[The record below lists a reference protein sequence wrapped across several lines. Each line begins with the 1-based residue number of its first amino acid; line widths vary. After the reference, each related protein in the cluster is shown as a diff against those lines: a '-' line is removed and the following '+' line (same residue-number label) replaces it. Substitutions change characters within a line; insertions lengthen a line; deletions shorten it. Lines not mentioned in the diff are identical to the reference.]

1 MRVPVYKGRKINKIL
16 CLFFLVPTLILLL
29 AAAVSALTGRADTG
43 YALCI
48 TALIT
53 GAFSLLYGIL
63 WFLYGRK
70 EKETELAL
78 NDLLGRQYAPEDP
91 ARPEYREFLLPK
103 TRLTETARERLRSIV
118 RWFLIVPFG
127 VFLLIG
133 GIQFAAG
140 VAVTP
145 LQLLYVLLFSFLI
158 TIPGMLMQLGLY
170 REYVRSVPSRI
181 LLFPGKLIVDD
192 RSFPAGTIREV
203 RVSPERIYNRN
214 SPGVFREMQIRTE
227 NGGEKFRID
236 YRSGSASNGAPFWE
250 EYEAF
255 IAALSGWGAENG
267 VPVVIAYM
275 D

>member
-1 MRVPVYKGRKINKIL
+1 M
-16 CLFFLVPTLILLL
+16 
-29 AAAVSALTGRADTG
+29 
-43 YALCI
+43 
-48 TALIT
+48 
-53 GAFSLLYGIL
+53 
-63 WFLYGRK
+63 
-70 EKETELAL
+70 
-78 NDLLGRQYAPEDP
+78 
-91 ARPEYREFLLPK
+91 
-103 TRLTETARERLRSIV
+103 
-118 RWFLIVPFG
+118 
-127 VFLLIG
+127 
-133 GIQFAAG
+133 
-140 VAVTP
+140 
-145 LQLLYVLLFSFLI
+145 
-158 TIPGMLMQLGLY
+158 
-170 REYVRSVPSRI
+170 
-181 LLFPGKLIVDD
+181 FPGKLIVDD

>member
-16 CLFFLVPTLILLL
+16 CVFFLVPTLILLL
-29 AAAVSALTGRADTG
+29 AAAVSALTGRSEAG

-78 NDLLGRQYAPEDP
+78 NDLLGSQYVPEDP
-91 ARPEYREFLLPK
+91 ARSEYREFLLPK
-103 TRLTETARERLRSIV
+103 TRLTETARGRLRMIV
-118 RWFLIVPFG
+118 RWSLITPFG
-127 VFLLIG
+127 VLLLIG
-133 GIQFAAG
+133 GIQYAAG
-140 VAVTP
+140 GAVTP
-145 LQLLYVLLFSFLI
+145 LQLLYILLFGFLI
-158 TIPGMLMQLGLY
+158 SIPGILIQLGLY
-170 REYVRSVPSRI
+170 REYARSVPSRI

-192 RSFPAGTIREV
+192 RSFSAGTIREI
-203 RVSPERIYNRN
+203 RVSPDRIYNRD
-214 SPGVFREMQIRTE
+214 SPGVFREMLIRTE
-227 NGGEKFRID
+227 KGGEKYRID

-250 EYEAF
+250 EYEEF

>member
-16 CLFFLVPTLILLL
+16 CLFLLPLTLILLL
-29 AAAVSALTGRADTG
+29 AAAVSALTGRADKG

-53 GAFSLLYGIL
+53 ADFSLLYGIL

-78 NDLLGRQYAPEDP
+78 NDLLGSQYVPEDP
-91 ARPEYREFLLPK
+91 ARPRYREFLLPK
-103 TRLTETARERLRSIV
+103 TRLTETARGRLRMIV
-118 RWFLIVPFG
+118 RWSLITPFG
-127 VFLLIG
+127 VLLLIG

-140 VAVTP
+140 GAVTP
-145 LQLLYVLLFSFLI
+145 LQLLYVLPFGFLI
-158 TIPGMLMQLGLY
+158 AIPGILIQLGLY
-170 REYVRSVPSRI
+170 REYARSVPSRI

-236 YRSGSASNGAPFWE
+236 YRSGSASKDAPYWE

-255 IAALSGWGAENG
+255 IAALSSWGAENC
-267 VPVVIAYM
+267 VPVEIAYM

>member
-16 CLFFLVPTLILLL
+16 CVFFLVPTLILLL
-29 AAAVSALTGRADTG
+29 AAAVSALTGRSEAG

-78 NDLLGRQYAPEDP
+78 NDLLGSQYVPEDP
-91 ARPEYREFLLPK
+91 ARSEYREFLLPK
-103 TRLTETARERLRSIV
+103 TRLTETARGRLRMIV
-118 RWFLIVPFG
+118 RWSLITPFG
-127 VFLLIG
+127 VLLLIG
-133 GIQFAAG
+133 GIQYAAG
-140 VAVTP
+140 GAVTP
-145 LQLLYVLLFSFLI
+145 LQLLYILLFGFLI
-158 TIPGMLMQLGLY
+158 SIPGILIQLGLY
-170 REYVRSVPSRI
+170 REYARSVPSRI

-192 RSFPAGTIREV
+192 RSFSAGTIREI
-203 RVSPERIYNRN
+203 RVSPDRIYNRD
-214 SPGVFREMQIRTE
+214 SPGVFREMLIRTE
-227 NGGEKFRID
+227 KGGEKYRID

>member
-16 CLFFLVPTLILLL
+16 CVFFLVPTLILLL
-29 AAAVSALTGRADTG
+29 AAAVSALTGRSEAG

-78 NDLLGRQYAPEDP
+78 NDLLGSQYVPEDP
-91 ARPEYREFLLPK
+91 ARSEYREFLLPK
-103 TRLTETARERLRSIV
+103 TRLTETARGRLRMIV
-118 RWFLIVPFG
+118 RWSLITPFG
-127 VFLLIG
+127 VLLLIG
-133 GIQFAAG
+133 GIQYAAG
-140 VAVTP
+140 GAVTP
-145 LQLLYVLLFSFLI
+145 LQLLYVLLFGFLI
-158 TIPGMLMQLGLY
+158 AIPGILIQLGLY
-170 REYVRSVPSRI
+170 REYARSVPSRI
-181 LLFPGKLIVDD
+181 LLFPGKLIVDN
-192 RSFPAGTIREV
+192 RSFPAGTIREI

-214 SPGVFREMQIRTE
+214 SPGIFREMLIRTE
-227 NGGEKFRID
+227 KGGEKYRID
-236 YRSGSASNGAPFWE
+236 YRSGSNSNDAPYWE

>member
-16 CLFFLVPTLILLL
+16 CVFFLVPTLILLL
-29 AAAVSALTGRADTG
+29 AAAVSALTGRADKG

-91 ARPEYREFLLPK
+91 AWPEYREFLLPK
-103 TRLTETARERLRSIV
+103 TRLTETARGRLRTIV
-118 RWFLIVPFG
+118 RWSLITPFG
-127 VFLLIG
+127 VLLLIG

-181 LLFPGKLIVDD
+181 LLFPGKLIVNDN
-192 RSFPAGTIREV
+192 SFPAGTIREV

-236 YRSGSASNGAPFWE
+236 YRSGSGSNGVPFWE

-255 IAALSGWGAENG
+255 IHAISCWGTENG